1 MTKRSSKDGVPESQK
16 MGYINNNQKDHN
28 NQKGKTLLVK

>member
-16 MGYINNNQKDHN
+16 MGYINNNQK
-28 NQKGKTLLVK
+28 GKTLLVK